1 MKNMIVIKNK
11 SYKKYLF
18 TLIFALFVGHLS
30 AQDQNFANINTLAKW
45 YNPSLKNDKNVTL
58 IMNHRDVR
66 YQGLIGYR
74 SSVGMID
81 VPLSNVKTQELD
93 NTGFWNINAG
103 FSLDESN
110 QNILKNTQALLGLSY
125 AVPLNG
131 NNTYLSVS
139 IQGSYFNSRLD
150 LSNASFQD
158 QFDRNGPIANAVSN
172 DPLRTGDSRDWYSGH
187 LGLSFFQNTDT
198 ENWSLGVALRD
209 VTQPEINRQSNN
221 SFNLKPAISL
231 QGSYEFK
238 KNQMVYGVQG
248 FVALKSS
255 AYKQIISFNA
265 SHTFNDSNFSA
276 IGSGL
281 AYRFRDAVIPY
292 IDLSFKQSK
301 VALYY
306 EMNISGINAS
316 GYNRGAFELGFKHSF
331 AKKVKN

>member
-1 MKNMIVIKNK
+1 MIIVNNK
-11 SYKKYLF
+11 FYKIFFSSIFLAFLF
-18 TLIFALFVGHLS
+18 GTVK
-30 AQDQNFANINTLAKW
+30 AQDQNFANISTLSKW
-45 YNPSLKNDKNVTL
+45 YNPSLKNDKKVTL
-58 IMNHRDVR
+58 NMNHRDVR

-81 VPLSNVKTQELD
+81 VPLNNGKSQELD
-93 NTGFWNINAG
+93 NSGFWNLNAG

-110 QNILKNTQALLGLSY
+110 QNILKSSQALLGLSY
-125 AVPLNG
+125 AVPLTG

-172 DPLRTGDSRDWYSGH
+172 DPLRSGDSRDWYSGH
-187 LGLSFFQNTDT
+187 LGLSFFQNTDS
-198 ENWSLGVALRD
+198 ENWSLGIAVRD
-209 VTQPEINRQSNN
+209 ITNPEINRQSNN
-221 SFNLKPAISL
+221 SFNLKPTISL

-248 FVALKSS
+248 FVGLKTS

-265 SHTFNDSNFSA
+265 SHQFNDGNFSA

-316 GYNRGAFELGFKHSF
+316 GYNRNAFELSFIHSF